1 MKKLLIAVLLA
12 SSTLAA
18 QSQTPA
24 QVYLAYREALTKAT
38 TLEAL
43 QPYLAT
49 AVVAQVTATPVPER
63 PKVLDTLKTL
73 SAAFQIRVTAETD
86 TPEGHVLI
94 VDGVDGGDRPIR
106 GTVDLVK
113 EADHWKIVKESWH
126 RR

>member
-1 MKKLLIAVLLA
+1 MKKLLLLLLL
-12 SSTLAA
+12 SVTVSA
-18 QSQTPA
+18 QSQTPS

-49 AVVAQVTATPVPER
+49 SVVNQVAATPATDR

-73 SAAFQIRVTAETD
+73 SAVFQIRVTAETD
-86 TPEGHVLI
+86 TPDGHVLI
-94 VDGVDGGDRPIR
+94 VDGVDGGDRPVR